1 MKGLSITDSE
11 KKLLFI
17 VMALG
22 ILAAAYF
29 FGFTKLMDQAS
40 EIEASNQQDE
50 ALLTRLQDM
59 VSRQAETVAE
69 TEGFKKTIKEI
80 VKKYPSDIPQEKAIY
95 LIQQTEDIV
104 GVDYDSISFS
114 MDNTILNISDGDKNL
129 SGMFA
134 ALTLPYKGTYDQV
147 KNLLDYVAE
156 QKEDRTTIPNMTIA
170 YDSETGG
177 LRGSVTYRM
186 YYLRN
191 TDRKYEEFPD
201 TEIPAGLSD
210 IFHTVASEEENVVI
224 EE

>member
-17 VMALG
+17 VLALG

-40 EIEASNQQDE
+40 SIEASNQQDE
-50 ALLTRLQDM
+50 ALLARLQDM

-69 TEGFKKTIKEI
+69 TEAFKKTIKDI

-95 LIQQTEDIV
+95 LLQQTEDVI
-104 GVDYDSISFS
+104 GVDYSSISFS
-114 MDNTILNISDGDKNL
+114 MDNVVLNITDGDKNL

-134 ALTLPYKGTYDQV
+134 ALSVPYKGTYNQV
-147 KNLLDYVAE
+147 KSLLEYVAD
-156 QKEDRTTIPNMTIA
+156 QKDDRTTIPNITIS
-170 YDSETGG
+170 YDTETGG
-177 LRGSVTYRM
+177 LQGSITYRM

-191 TDRKYEEFPD
+191 TDRKYEEIPD
-201 TEIPAGLSD
+201 TEIPAGLPD